1 MVQRR
6 VATKARAP
14 RAAQPVLQLH
24 VLETLVRNR
33 VERRRRSQ
41 VQELEPEQARTMVQT
56 VELLETTGGSFHFPF
71 IHKSKVPEV

>member
-6 VATKARAP
+6 VATKVRAL

-33 VERRRRSQ
+33 VERRRRSR
-41 VQELEPEQARTMVQT
+41 VQELAPEQARTVVQT

-71 IHKSKVPEV
+71 IHKSKALDV